1 MKAADLRAKGAQD
14 LQDELI
20 ELRKE
25 QFKLRMQY
33 SMGQASR
40 NHEFSRIRKD
50 IARVKTILTEKASAS
65 EQ

>member
-20 ELRKE
+20 ELRKQ

-65 EQ
+65 E

>member
-1 MKAADLRAKGAQD
+1 MKASELRGKEESE
-14 LQDELI
+14 LKDELV

-50 IARVKTILTEKASAS
+50 IARVKTVLKELSNSAGK
-65 EQ
+65 